1 MLGASV
7 LGAAGA
13 LALPALA
20 QSTTGSAPT
29 PRKGNIKQSVARWC
43 YQKMS
48 LDDLCQ
54 NSAQMGLKA
63 IDLLQ
68 PEEWDVPRKY
78 GLICAMG
85 YPGKTDLYK
94 GLNNL
99 ENHDWILEGLRTNI
113 PKAAK
118 AGVPNLICFS
128 GARRGMPEDRGADNC
143 IIGLNKVK
151 KMAEDYGVNIVMELL
166 NSKIDHPDYM
176 CDNVAWGVGV
186 MRGVDSPRV
195 KLLYDIYHMQIME
208 GDLIRT
214 IQTNIDFIAHFHTG
228 GVPRRHELNGDQEVR
243 WDGVMRGIVASG
255 FKGYVAHEFI
265 PTADPMTS
273 LRQAVDLCDV

>member
-1 MLGASV
+1 MLGTSV

-20 QSTTGSAPT
+20 QTSAGSTPT

-48 LDDLCQ
+48 LDELCQ
-54 NSAQMGLKA
+54 NAAQMGLKG
-63 IDLLQ
+63 IDLLN
-68 PEEWDVPRKY
+68 PDEWEVPRKY
-78 GLICAMG
+78 GLVCAMG
-85 YPGKTDLYK
+85 YAGVTDLYN
-94 GLNNL
+94 GLNKV
-99 ENHDWILEGLRTNI
+99 ENHDKIVQALITNI

-118 AGVPNLICFS
+118 AGVPNVICFS
-128 GARRGMPEDRGADNC
+128 GARRGMPDDQGAENC

-151 KMAEDYGVNIVMELL
+151 KVAEDHGVNVVMELL
-166 NSKIDHPDYM
+166 NSKINHPDYM
-176 CDNVAWGVGV
+176 CDHVAWGVNV

-214 IQTNIDFIAHFHTG
+214 IQTNINYIAHFHTG
-228 GVPRRHELNGDQEVR
+228 GVPHRHELNGDQEVR
-243 WDGVMRGIVASG
+243 WDGVMRGILATG
-255 FKGYVAHEFI
+255 FQGYVAHEFI
-265 PTADPMTS
+265 PTGDPMTS
-273 LRQAVDLCDV
+273 LRQAVELCDV